1 MLLIN
6 IKRVIKSGFI
16 NFWRNGW
23 VSLATVLVMVVTL
36 FIVGS
41 LIFLN
46 VLLTSTLAL
55 LEEKVDISVYFKT
68 DAQTAQIIAL
78 KQNLSKLEEI
88 KDIEYIT
95 REEALQKFQERHKN
109 NSLINQSLIELDDNP
124 LGANFNIRAKNP
136 DQYASISRFL
146 ESEIFSN
153 IIDKVN
159 YRQNALVITRLSD
172 ILNSSKKVGFSITI
186 FMTIIAL
193 LVAFNTIRLAI
204 YTNREEI
211 LVMRLVGASNNY
223 IRGPF
228 IVEGA
233 LYGIFSAIL
242 AIIIF
247 YFSTFWLGPKAQSF
261 FGPPN
266 IFSYFLANFFE
277 IFGIL
282 LLIGAALGS
291 FSSFI
296 AVRRY
301 LKI

>member
-242 AIIIF
+242 AIIIL
-247 YFSTFWLGPKAQSF
+247 YFSSFWLGPKAQSF

>member
-211 LVMRLVGASNNY
+211 SVMRLVGASNNY

-242 AIIIF
+242 AIIIL
-247 YFSTFWLGPKAQSF
+247 YFSSFWLGPKAQSF